1 MRVYIPSMGRAANIG
16 RIGTTHDFLKGHGSV
31 YVVPPDEVDAYKRA
45 LVNAGGHST
54 VIACKEQGIAAVR
67 HWIGKEAR
75 RVREDKFCMMDDDLM
90 FAVRDSEDDWHLR
103 KSKEADVAQMLCWIE
118 DMLTGYAHVSISPR
132 MVNAGAFKDG
142 CNALNGIKE
151 NSRTLRV
158 LAYQTEA
165 FLKMKHGRVPVM
177 EDFDV
182 NLQLLEAGLKNV
194 QSFYWS
200 NDQRGTG
207 EKGGCSSYRTLEA
220 HNAAA
225 TKLQSLHPEF
235 VKLREKENKTGAA
248 ELRKRLEVTIQWGQ
262 AFASSQRKTR

>member
-16 RIGTTHDFLKGHGSV
+16 RIGTTHDFLMDHGSV

-45 LVNAGGHST
+45 LNNAGGHHT
-54 VIACKEQGIAAVR
+54 VIGCKEQGIAAVR

-75 RVREDKFCMMDDDLM
+75 RRGENKFCMMDDDLM
-90 FAVRDSEDDWHLR
+90 FAVRQTTDDWHLR
-103 KSKEADVAQMLCWIE
+103 KCNDDDVRGMLEWI
-118 DMLTGYAHVSISPR
+118 DRSLNGYAHASVSPR
-132 MVNAGAFKDG
+132 MVNVGEFKDG

-158 LAYQTEA
+158 LAYQTDA
-165 FLKMKHGRVPVM
+165 FPKMKHGRVPVM

-207 EKGGCSSYRTLEA
+207 EKGGCSSYRTLEE
-220 HNAAA
+220 HNKAAV
-225 TKLQSLHPEF
+225 KLHELHPGF

-248 ELRKRLEVTIQWGQ
+248 ELRKRLEVTIQWGK
-262 AFASSQRKTR
+262 AWESSQ